1 MKFDGTLEEVTSIEA
16 FSGTEWTY
24 TILNKNGN
32 FYADEILVDSEIK
45 EATYS

>member
-1 MKFDGTLEEVTSIEA
+1 IEP

-32 FYADEILVDSEIK
+32 FYADEFLVDSEIRDASYG
-45 EATYS
+45 EI